1 LKIALVAS
9 APIPSKAANSIQVM
23 KMAQAYK
30 ALGHELELF
39 VPRGPQ
45 PVRWEDISKHYGLRE
60 KFPFAEVPTRRIF
73 RGYDYAL
80 AATRFI
86 RKNEF
91 DLVHTRHPQTAAWA
105 AYNEIPTMFEL
116 HDLPSGAMGPRLL
129 KIFAASKDARALIVI
144 TQALAKALANKYPK
158 VNKATNIQV
167 RPDGIDLQ
175 RYTDMPKSSE
185 ARKQLK
191 LPEAFTVGYT
201 GHLYSGRG
209 TDLVLELA
217 ELLPDIRFLL
227 VGGEE
232 KAVASF
238 RELTASRGLRNVN
251 VVGFVPNA
259 DLARYQA
266 ASDILIMP
274 YQARVSASSG
284 GDISSFLSPMKM
296 FEYMASSRPILASH
310 LPVFEEVLNTTNAVL
325 LPPDD
330 VPAWSEAIKNIQSE
344 PSMASSLATHARKDV
359 GQYTW
364 EKRVQAILD
373 SLSH

>member
-30 ALGHELELF
+30 ALGHQLEVF
-39 VPRGPQ
+39 VPRGSQ
-45 PVRWEDISKHYGLRE
+45 PVRWEDFSKHYGLRD
-60 KFPFAEVPTRRIF
+60 KFPIAEVPTRRIF

-80 AATRFI
+80 ATTRFI
-86 RKNEF
+86 RKNQF

-105 AYNEIPTMFEL
+105 AYNEIPSIFEL

-129 KIFAASKDARALIVI
+129 KTFLASKDASALIVI
-144 TQALAKALANKYPK
+144 TQALAKALTNKYPK

-167 RPDGIDLQ
+167 LPDGIDLQ
-175 RYTDMPKSSE
+175 RYTDLPSASK
-185 ARKQLK
+185 ARKRLEF
-191 LPEAFTVGYT
+191 PEAFTVGYT

-217 ELLPDIRFLL
+217 ELLPDIRFVL

-232 KAVASF
+232 KAVASI
-238 RELTASRGLRNVN
+238 RNLSTARGLSNVN
-251 VVGFVPNA
+251 VIGFVPNA
-259 DLARYQA
+259 DLALYQA

-274 YQARVSASSG
+274 YQVRVSASSG

-296 FEYMASSRPILASH
+296 FEYMAASRPILASH
-310 LPVFEEVLNTTNAVL
+310 LPVFEEVLNSNNAVL
-325 LPPDD
+325 LPPDN

-344 PSMASSLATHARKDV
+344 PSLAMSLAAHARQDV
-359 GQYTW
+359 SQYTW
-364 EKRVQAILD
+364 EKRAQAILD